1 LRQALAYSRNIPA
14 VKAYLA
20 AGQEEKIKPFLQ
32 GLGLTSL
39 KNDNEYG
46 YSLSL

>member
-1 LRQALAYSRNIPA
+1 

-39 KNDNEYG
+39 QTDHEYG
-46 YSLSL
+46 YSLALGA